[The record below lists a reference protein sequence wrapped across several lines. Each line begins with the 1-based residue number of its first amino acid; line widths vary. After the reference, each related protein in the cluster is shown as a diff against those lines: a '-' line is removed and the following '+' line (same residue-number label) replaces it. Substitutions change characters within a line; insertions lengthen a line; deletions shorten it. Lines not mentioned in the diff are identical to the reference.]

1 MTMSN
6 KRGIWR
12 LTVTESFCASHCLRG
27 YEGPCENLHGHNFGV
42 EAVVEGERL
51 DPKIE
56 YLMDFKVLRGRLR
69 TILAELDHRHLNDV
83 PPFDGENPS
92 SENLARHIYRL
103 LEAALVGEA
112 VTLVNVSVS
121 EKDASK
127 ATYME
132 L

>member
-1 MTMSN
+1 MTTTD
-6 KRGIWR
+6 KRGVWR
-12 LTVTESFCASHCLRG
+12 LTVTENFCAAHCLRG

-51 DPKIE
+51 DPGVE

-69 TILAELDHRHLNDV
+69 TILAGLDHRHLNELA
-83 PPFDGENPS
+83 PFHLENPT
-92 SENLARHIYRL
+92 SENLARFIYRR
-103 LEAALVGEA
+103 LETELAGQPVRLCS
-112 VTLVNVSVS
+112 VSVS

-127 ATYME
+127 ATYLE